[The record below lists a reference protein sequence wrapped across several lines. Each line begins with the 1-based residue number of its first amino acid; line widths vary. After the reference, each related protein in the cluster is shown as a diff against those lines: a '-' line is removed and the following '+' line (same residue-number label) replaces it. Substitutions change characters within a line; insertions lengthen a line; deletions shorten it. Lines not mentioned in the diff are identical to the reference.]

1 MNIPDSPP
9 VARATYR
16 TRTWIDGVEVI
27 EPRYATLDD
36 LRAEHD
42 RIMATP
48 PLAYRGYTIKP
59 TSHWHQPHH
68 DGWLRYYWGWNVID
82 ARGCNAGPGATWGQT
97 VDEARHIVDCLYEAG
112 PKPSAPPIQASR
124 EEQIRVAENVLA
136 QHGPGAWGVRR
147 APLTRRRPVGLHV
160 RRSPGNPRPTRL
172 RVPGLSAC
180 PIVESTN
187 ACV

>member
-82 ARGCNAGPGATWGQT
+82 ARGCNAGPGATWGTT
-97 VDEARHIVDCLYEAG
+97 VAQAKTIVDVLHEAG
-112 PKPSAPPIQASR
+112 PEPPLSFFVSNEPPEVRDAAIRALREWGSTFWRLMRERLAPGGID
-124 EEQIRVAENVLA
+124 
-136 QHGPGAWGVRR
+136 VR
-147 APLTRRRPVGLHV
+147 ALEFLNDGSTKKDRP
-160 RRSPGNPRPTRL
+160 
-172 RVPGLSAC
+172 
-180 PIVESTN
+180 
-187 ACV
+187 